1 MVFMQKKKKINMQHV
16 SMNSADKGSEK
27 ERGQRGQVG
36 QFCYER
42 GGEKKESK
50 KKRENSEAQRQTERE
65 RDMPLSVVV

>member
-1 MVFMQKKKKINMQHV
+1 MVFMLKKINMQHV
-16 SMNSADKGSEK
+16 SMNSPDKGSEK

-50 KKRENSEAQRQTERE
+50 QKRENSEAQRQRE
-65 RDMPLSVVV
+65 RDREIDMPLSVVV